1 MTITSTISPAVII
14 CLRFFGLWPGVSY
27 SIINWLS
34 FLLIMLVIQ
43 YFQYLYIFDHLEINE
58 LSNLVDGSVVTLYYS
73 LTIFKLTNLWI
84 HRRVLHK
91 ILADM
96 DNDWREC
103 VNVDQHLHIMTIKA
117 NVSYIFSNGLLSL
130 CTIATALFLFG
141 DYVIRFIF
149 VTEHYNDTVWQ
160 FPIKIQFPFEYTQSP
175 MVEFLV
181 IAVSLHVILHVCMIS
196 ILNGFIFTLVLHLS
210 GQVDIIC
217 QEFENISKHILL
229 HRFSIPSFGMLIEKH
244 NKVISF
250 SENIEQLFSF
260 IGLMQVVWIT
270 LVICCLGFV
279 LIISIHNKT
288 GVFALVKTMIAYLAI
303 AMEVFMICFS
313 GEYLSSKG
321 KSIARAT
328 YETPWYDMPSNQS
341 KILIFIMMRSQK
353 RLAITAGKMMDMS
366 FETFTSIMKASVSYV
381 SVLYAMY

>member
-84 HRRVLHK
+84 HRRVLHQ

-103 VNVDQHLHIMTIKA
+103 VDVDQHLHIMTIKA

-141 DYVIRFIF
+141 DYV
-149 VTEHYNDTVWQ
+149 
-160 FPIKIQFPFEYTQSP
+160 
-175 MVEFLV
+175 
-181 IAVSLHVILHVCMIS
+181 
-196 ILNGFIFTLVLHLS
+196 LHLS

-217 QEFENISKHILL
+217 QEFENISKNILL
-229 HRFSIPSFGMLIEKH
+229 HRFSTPSFGMLIEKH